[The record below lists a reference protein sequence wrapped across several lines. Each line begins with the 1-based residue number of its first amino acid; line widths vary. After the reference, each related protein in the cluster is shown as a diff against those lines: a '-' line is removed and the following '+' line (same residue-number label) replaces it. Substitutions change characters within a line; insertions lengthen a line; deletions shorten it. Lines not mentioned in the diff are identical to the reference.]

1 MNVQLL
7 PAALKEIEVLRKA
20 GYRGAGFLLGTTI
33 GRFAL
38 VERLL
43 PLDFDR
49 RSGCRVY
56 DSVCAGYQERLLGV
70 FFCRKPP
77 FALDCFLEDL
87 VLAVRPGQLEAF
99 TCEFSPGERKA
110 RLAPLPEGGRENGGF
125 ERTRKKG
132 TVATGARDHKKTP
145 GRRRGRQPRS

>member
-7 PAALKEIEVLRKA
+7 PAALEEIAVLRRA
-20 GYRGAGFLLGTTI
+20 GYRGAGLLLGTEI

-49 RSGCRVY
+49 KS
-56 DSVCAGYQERLLGV
+56 AGLAYGPACESYAERLLGV

-77 FALDCFLEDL
+77 FASDWFIGDL
-87 VLAVRPGQLEAF
+87 VLAVRPSQLELLFCAA
-99 TCEFSPGERKA
+99 GADGRA
-110 RLAPLPEGGRENGGF
+110 RLEPLLE
-125 ERTRKKG
+125 
-132 TVATGARDHKKTP
+132 
-145 GRRRGRQPRS
+145 S

>member
-7 PAALKEIEVLRKA
+7 PAALKEIAVLRAA
-20 GYRGAGFLLGTTI
+20 GHRGAGFLLGTTI

-43 PLDFDR
+43 PMDFDR
-49 RSGCRVY
+49 KNGGRIY

-70 FFCRKPP
+70 FFCRRPP

-87 VLAVRPGQLEAF
+87 VLAVRPGQIEVF
-99 TCEFSPGERKA
+99 TCEFSQSGRKA
-110 RLAPLPEGGRENGGF
+110 RLVPLPEGGEGKWRI
-125 ERTRKKG
+125 
-132 TVATGARDHKKTP
+132 
-145 GRRRGRQPRS
+145 

>member
-7 PAALKEIEVLRKA
+7 PAALEEIAMLRRS
-20 GYRGAGFLLGTTI
+20 GYRGAGFLLGTEI

-49 RSGCRVY
+49 RSAGA
-56 DSVCAGYQERLLGV
+56 VCGAAFEKYAERLLGV

-77 FALDCFLEDL
+77 FVLDWFIGDL
-87 VLAVRPGQLEAF
+87 VLAVRPGEVEVF
-99 TCEFSPGERKA
+99 TCAAGSAGRA
-110 RLAPLPEGGRENGGF
+110 VLAMLPEDTEG
-125 ERTRKKG
+125 
-132 TVATGARDHKKTP
+132 
-145 GRRRGRQPRS
+145 

>member
-7 PAALKEIEVLRKA
+7 PAALEEIAVLRRS
-20 GYRGAGFLLGTTI
+20 GYRGSGILLGSEI

-49 RSGCRVY
+49 KSAGA
-56 DSVCAGYQERLLGV
+56 VCGAAFEKYAERLLGV

-77 FALDCFLEDL
+77 FALDGFIGDL
-87 VLAVRPGQLEAF
+87 VLAVRAGEVAVF
-99 TCEFSPGERKA
+99 TCAAGSDGRAVLEM
-110 RLAPLPEGGRENGGF
+110 LPEGVEG
-125 ERTRKKG
+125 
-132 TVATGARDHKKTP
+132 
-145 GRRRGRQPRS
+145 

>member
-7 PAALKEIEVLRKA
+7 PAALEEISVLRRS
-20 GYRGAGFLLGTTI
+20 GYRGAGFLLGTEI

-49 RSGCRVY
+49 RS
-56 DSVCAGYQERLLGV
+56 AGAACGAAFEKYAERLLGV

-77 FALDCFLEDL
+77 FALDWFIGDL
-87 VLAVRPGQLEAF
+87 VLAVRAGEVAVF
-99 TCEFSPGERKA
+99 TCAAATGGRAVLEM
-110 RLAPLPEGGRENGGF
+110 LPEDAEG
-125 ERTRKKG
+125 
-132 TVATGARDHKKTP
+132 
-145 GRRRGRQPRS
+145 